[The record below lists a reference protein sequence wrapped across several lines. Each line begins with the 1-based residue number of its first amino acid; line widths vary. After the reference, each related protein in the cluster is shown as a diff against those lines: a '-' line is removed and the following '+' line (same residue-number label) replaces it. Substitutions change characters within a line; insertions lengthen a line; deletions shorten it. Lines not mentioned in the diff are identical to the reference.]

1 MFQHHIIQFLLYYLP
16 SGPLWDIKNK
26 TKFQTFSSNGGY
38 LGASWDRKSWGWGQ
52 TRKSPSVGD
61 MENIISIPWGTALV
75 GFKISNYIAIMVF
88 FQPPNYFCHC
98 YKYNLLHKRFIFA
111 AVAVYPHVMN

>member
-1 MFQHHIIQFLLYYLP
+1 MVAYGILKTKQNFRLLALTVGILDPPGTENHGGGAKLENPPLLGIWRISFLLP
-16 SGPLWDIKNK
+16 SP
-26 TKFQTFSSNGGY
+26 F
-38 LGASWDRKSWGWGQ
+38 
-52 TRKSPSVGD
+52 
-61 MENIISIPWGTALV
+61 IPWGTALV
-75 GFKISNYIAIMVF
+75 GFKISNYIAIIVF